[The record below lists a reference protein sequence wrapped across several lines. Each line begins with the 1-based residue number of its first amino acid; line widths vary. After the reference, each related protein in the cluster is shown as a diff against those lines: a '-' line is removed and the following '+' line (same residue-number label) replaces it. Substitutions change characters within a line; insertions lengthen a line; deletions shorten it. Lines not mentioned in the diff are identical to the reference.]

1 MMSVPVSHGVASSE
15 IADRIARAAARLFAS
30 EGYDATSVRNIVEA
44 AAVTKPSLYYYFE
57 SKELLAQR
65 LLTDALDNLA
75 VGMRGIIAG
84 PGTATEKLAAIIE
97 EHFRLCREQ
106 PDLARFLYAMF
117 FGPRNSHLS
126 AMMAGLG
133 QQLTELVASVVASLA
148 SERIIAAE
156 RIEECTAAVRGLV
169 AIYTMDYLY
178 RDLNLDAG
186 LARRLVSDLLDGFA
200 DAQNARSAKRKG
212 TDSHAKFGTETPGH
226 VRRRIVVH
234 WRRWL
239 RTR

>member
-1 MMSVPVSHGVASSE
+1 MSIPVSHGVASSE

-44 AAVTKPSLYYYFE
+44 AAVTKPTLYYYFE

-75 VGMRGIIAG
+75 VGLRQILAG
-84 PGTATEKLAAIIE
+84 PGTATEKLVALVE

-106 PDLARFLYAMF
+106 PDLARFTYAVF

-126 AMMAGLG
+126 AMMADLG
-133 QQLTELVASVVASLA
+133 QHLAELVASVVGGLA
-148 SERIIAAE
+148 TERIIAAE

-186 LARRLVSDLLDGFA
+186 LARRLVTDLLDGFA
-200 DAQNARSAKRKG
+200 DHARRSLSESQRN
-212 TDSHAKFGTETPGH
+212 
-226 VRRRIVVH
+226 
-234 WRRWL
+234 
-239 RTR
+239 